1 MKIDRKIPKMWA
13 SVGKI
18 VGKKCTC
25 LITEYIG
32 NPRNNRPRVSFCKCR
47 GKYCMKFHNDIFS
60 EEKSKK
66 QITYFLSVQECKPSS
81 AVSSCDTFGLVC
93 HSISE

>member
-32 NPRNNRPRVSFCKCR
+32 KA
-47 GKYCMKFHNDIFS
+47 
-60 EEKSKK
+60 
-66 QITYFLSVQECKPSS
+66 L
-81 AVSSCDTFGLVC
+81 
-93 HSISE
+93 